1 MVWNDNNTA
10 TLPRS
15 ESRVEVM
22 NAFMRSIYNWM
33 TLGIGLTAIISCAL
47 TYTAQGHALLRAGGS
62 VLMWGTLI
70 PAFCMAIYMQ
80 ARIQKL
86 SAQTAAQIFLLYSAL
101 NGVWLSF
108 VLLAYTGASV
118 ANAFIATAGMFAGM
132 SLYGLYTKKDL
143 TSWGSFLFM
152 GLIGIIIA
160 MLANLFIGSSQLTL
174 VISVIGVII
183 FCGLTAY
190 DTQLFREMG
199 ENIPQNDATAVRR
212 GVIIGALTLYLSFLN
227 LFLMLL
233 RLVGNRE

>member
-1 MVWNDNNTA
+1 MAWNDNNTA
-10 TLPRS
+10 ALPRS

-33 TLGIGLTAIISCAL
+33 TMGLGLTALISCAI
-47 TYTAQGHALLRAGGS
+47 TYTSFGPVLLAYGGQL
-62 VLMWGTLI
+62 VMWGTAI
-70 PAFCMAIYMQ
+70 GAFVIAIYLQ

-86 SAQTAAQIFLLYSAL
+86 SAQAAANIFMLYSVL
-101 NGVWLSF
+101 NGVWLSY
-108 VLLAYTGASV
+108 VLMVYTPGSV
-118 ANAFIATAGMFAGM
+118 ATAFVATAGMFGGM
-132 SLYGLYTKKDL
+132 SLYGLFTKKDL

-160 MLANLFIGSSQLTL
+160 MIVNLFLQSGPLTL
-174 VISVIGVII
+174 AISVIGVIV

-199 ENIPQNDATAVRR
+199 ENIPQNDGTAVRR
-212 GVIIGALTLYLSFLN
+212 GVIIGALTLYLNFLN

>member
-1 MVWNDNNTA
+1 MVWNNNTA

-33 TLGIGLTAIISCAL
+33 TLGLGLTAVISCAI
-47 TYTAQGHALLRAGGS
+47 TYTSLGPALYQSGGQM
-62 VLMWGTLI
+62 LYWGTAI
-70 PAFCMAIYMQ
+70 GAFVIALYLQ

-86 SAQTAAQIFLLYSAL
+86 SASAAAGFFVLYSAL
-101 NGVWLSF
+101 NGIWLSY
-108 VLLAYTGASV
+108 VLAIYTPGSV
-118 ANAFIATAGMFAGM
+118 ASAFVATAGMFGAM
-132 SLYGLYTKKDL
+132 SLYGLFTKKDL

-160 MLANLFIGSSQLTL
+160 MLVNLFLQSNMMTT
-174 VISVIGVII
+174 VISVIGVFI

-212 GVIIGALTLYLSFLN
+212 GVVIGALHLYLNFLN

-233 RLVGNRE
+233 RLMGNRN

>member
-1 MVWNDNNTA
+1 
-10 TLPRS
+10 
-15 ESRVEVM
+15 
-22 NAFMRSIYNWM
+22 
-33 TLGIGLTAIISCAL
+33 
-47 TYTAQGHALLRAGGS
+47 
-62 VLMWGTLI
+62 MWGTAI
-70 PAFCMAIYMQ
+70 GTFIIAFYLQ

-86 SAQTAAQIFLLYSAL
+86 SAQTAASIFMLYSVL
-101 NGVWLSF
+101 NGVWLSY
-108 VLLAYTGASV
+108 VLAIYTAGSV
-118 ANAFIATAGMFAGM
+118 ANAFIATAGMFGAM

-160 MLANLFIGSSQLTL
+160 MLVNLFLGSSVVTM

-199 ENIPQNDATAVRR
+199 ENIPQNDAAAVRR
-212 GVIIGALTLYLSFLN
+212 GVIIGALALYLNFLN

-233 RLVGNRE
+233 RLMGNRD